1 MLGLGFVLAVDHVHV
16 ETAFLWRR
24 IMVRTCLGALLLRN
38 ESVGKKKPSHML
50 DEELGQAVW
59 ISQTFLQ
66 LSQEVTTTTEE
77 TCESDREEPEQD
89 RQTDGTAPT
98 HSLCQS

>member
-1 MLGLGFVLAVDHVHV
+1 
-16 ETAFLWRR
+16 
-24 IMVRTCLGALLLRN
+24 
-38 ESVGKKKPSHML
+38 ML

-66 LSQEVTTTTEE
+66 LSQEVTATTEE
-77 TCESDREEPEQD
+77 TCESDREELEQD
-89 RQTDGTAPT
+89 RHTDGTAPT

>member
-1 MLGLGFVLAVDHVHV
+1 
-16 ETAFLWRR
+16 
-24 IMVRTCLGALLLRN
+24 MVRTCLGALLLRN
-38 ESVGKKKPSHML
+38 ESVGKKKPSHVL

-66 LSQEVTTTTEE
+66 LSQEVTTTEE